1 MWNLKDKKIVI
12 MGAGTRGK
20 RLLRFCRNKGLR
32 VLGFIDNDQKKWGG
46 GGQIKCYPVDQFLNM
61 DNEVIVLVSPEN
73 SAELERQLKKKYT
86 HVFGESVFNMIG
98 CLPESASY
106 KKLFPLGH
114 FYNLYPD
121 VSEVKKKSSFLYDE
135 QKELPG
141 IDLNEDGQKK
151 WLYKMRTKY
160 KNVPDWTST
169 GRYRAEYGN
178 VSLSPGDMIGLCTM
192 LQLVRPQRLIEVG
205 SGWSSGVILD
215 TNETLLNDSIKCSFI
230 EPYPELLQSLLKEG
244 DRIELHIKGLEEVE
258 ISYFTQLEEG
268 DILFIDSSHVSKMGS
283 DVNYLFFEILPRLKK
298 GVYVHLHDIFYPFE
312 YPMDWIE
319 NGMVWN
325 EMYILRS
332 FLQYNHEWEIVF
344 FQNMMEKKY
353 PDIFLKEWPTKLP
366 IHGGSFWMKKVQ

>member
-1 MWNLKDKKIVI
+1 M
-12 MGAGTRGK
+12 
-20 RLLRFCRNKGLR
+20 
-32 VLGFIDNDQKKWGG
+32 
-46 GGQIKCYPVDQFLNM
+46 
-61 DNEVIVLVSPEN
+61 
-73 SAELERQLKKKYT
+73 
-86 HVFGESVFNMIG
+86 
-98 CLPESASY
+98 
-106 KKLFPLGH
+106 
-114 FYNLYPD
+114 
-121 VSEVKKKSSFLYDE
+121 
-135 QKELPG
+135 
-141 IDLNEDGQKK
+141 
-151 WLYKMRTKY
+151 
-160 KNVPDWTST
+160 
-169 GRYRAEYGN
+169 
-178 VSLSPGDMIGLCTM
+178 
-192 LQLVRPQRLIEVG
+192 
-205 SGWSSGVILD
+205 ILD

-258 ISYFTQLEEG
+258 INYFTQLEEG